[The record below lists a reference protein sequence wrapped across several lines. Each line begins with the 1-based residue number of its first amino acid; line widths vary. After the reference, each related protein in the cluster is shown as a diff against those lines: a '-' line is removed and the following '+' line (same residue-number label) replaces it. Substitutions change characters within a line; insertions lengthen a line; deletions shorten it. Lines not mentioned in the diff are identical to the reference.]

1 MKEQDLTNG
10 SPCKKFYLN
19 ISVFYFGFDGVYY
32 AIFC

>member
-10 SPCKKFYLN
+10 SPWQKSYLN
-19 ISVFYFGFDGVYY
+19 IFVFYFSFDGVYY